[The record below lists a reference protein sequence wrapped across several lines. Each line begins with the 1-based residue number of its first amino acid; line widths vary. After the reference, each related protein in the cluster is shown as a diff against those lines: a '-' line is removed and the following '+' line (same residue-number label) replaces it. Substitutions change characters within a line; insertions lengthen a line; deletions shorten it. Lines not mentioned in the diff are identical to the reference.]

1 MRFDREHVV
10 WFRSPSPLDEY
21 RSLAP
26 LLPAMASAVLSLNAM
41 SANAMIFE
49 NGLTGAGIVTP
60 REGAAGLDDDG
71 AIEVSKLL
79 QRTLKGK
86 KGFHRWLVM
95 KFQNLEFQKLDLSP
109 KDAQFVQALKLT
121 REDVCNAMGVPLPI
135 IQPTDTTFSN
145 MRDAREALWSNLLL
159 AERMRIQ
166 SAVFSQLVHRHFEG
180 EADAFELDISQVP
193 ELRENEAERWKIE
206 REKMNA
212 LVDLSLKVVTGE
224 VGRDA
229 AVKMAGRFIGL
240 DEDVATACL
249 PEAASDG
256 RELNGAQVARARE
269 IVLDVAAGQLPRET
283 GVAMLGS
290 FFNRPPEWAENV
302 MGPVGDTFIVGVGAE
317 PEPAALPGP
326 EADGAGSPQDGQEPG
341 AEAAEAGEGDS
352 GTGEDAEG
360 ARGVLRRTVVVFE
373 AGSQHV
379 RDVSS
384 IAPGSRMRATEYGG
398 ELHRAHMRKAEEVE
412 ERHLPDVLD
421 AVRTLFRGQGESIM
435 SGLADLT
442 DEDLARIV
450 DEVGDDPEDVA
461 DAIMDLVFDSQ
472 VWANRSLGRL
482 VELYGDVAEDV
493 GADLFDELGVDEAFD
508 AEAPRVVAAVA
519 ERADLFAT
527 TTADTSRRKAL
538 EAIAGGLEDGLDLA
552 GIVDEVQARVD
563 GWTKGRAETAARTA
577 LHGTTQAVADEAA
590 RQSGVVAGKE
600 WLTSLDE
607 RVRGTHKD
615 AHGQTVGL
623 DEDFEVGDG
632 HGPSPGNI
640 DADEEN
646 YNCRCVTRYIT
657 RSEA

>member
-1 MRFDREHVV
+1 MNVLDRALLGATTAAARYLRSRGYPLTSETGIDSGGGVLPRGYGQSGKTDPKVAELCSTVFRCAAVRSDTLMALPGRLYKGVGGDRDEVTAGGAFELLRHINPHWDFPGLLAMTEWTLCTSQTGAFWILDAWDGAGKPHEIWWVAPGSIEVKKGKRSDDPEDWYVSHFEVDMGAGQPVRFDREHVV

-49 NGLTGAGIVTP
+49 NGLTGAGIVSP
-60 REGAAGLDDDG
+60 KEGAAGLDDEG

-86 KGFHRWLVM
+86 RGFHRWLVM

-206 REKMNA
+206 RAKMDA

-290 FFNRPPEWAENV
+290 FFNRPDEWAENV
-302 MGPVGDTFIVGVGAE
+302 MGPVGDSFVVGVEEQE
-317 PEPAALPGP
+317 PEALPPP
-326 EADGAGSPQDGQEPG
+326 EDDEGEAEGG
-341 AEAAEAGEGDS
+341 EAAEEVAGDTAVER
-352 GTGEDAEG
+352 G
-360 ARGVLRRTVVVFE
+360 AMRRTVMVFE

-379 RDVSS
+379 RDVT
-384 IAPGSRMRATEYGG
+384 AGTRATEYGG

-450 DEVGDDPEDVA
+450 DEVGG
-461 DAIMDLVFDSQ
+461 
-472 VWANRSLGRL
+472 RSGRRGGRDHGLGLRQP
-482 VELYGDVAEDV
+482 GV
-493 GADLFDELGVDEAFD
+493 GQPQ
-508 AEAPRVVAAVA
+508 PRAA
-519 ERADLFAT
+519 
-527 TTADTSRRKAL
+527 
-538 EAIAGGLEDGLDLA
+538 
-552 GIVDEVQARVD
+552 
-563 GWTKGRAETAARTA
+563 GRALR
-577 LHGTTQAVADEAA
+577 
-590 RQSGVVAGKE
+590 R
-600 WLTSLDE
+600 
-607 RVRGTHKD
+607 RRG
-615 AHGQTVGL
+615 GRG
-623 DEDFEVGDG
+623 
-632 HGPSPGNI
+632 
-640 DADEEN
+640 
-646 YNCRCVTRYIT
+646 R
-657 RSEA
+657 